1 MSSSV
6 TFPGSQPMCTWV
18 GLGKGSLPPPIFLS
32 FGWFGLGA
40 RAPPVVQP
48 AGDMLEDWESW
59 RGLCE
64 L

>member
-1 MSSSV
+1 
-6 TFPGSQPMCTWV
+6 MCTWV